1 MEKESGEEIIN
12 RRLLIRCITLL
23 LSLILVSYPAY
34 LHAWECSVTLEGPN
48 VVKVDQI
55 ITLHASGGP
64 GGGSYSWS
72 NTPNLV
78 PNGSSAQL
86 TGFVPSFSEYIRVI
100 ATYTS
105 PRGKRCSDTKWI
117 WVCTCNVT
125 IVGPDKISVGETIS
139 LTTKSDPS
147 GGTYAWSPLAGLVGN
162 GSSARFTGQY
172 PGDTVIKVDYT
183 IPDGDACSDIHTIT
197 VSEECSVTI
206 SGPAQVAIGDGI
218 KLSASGIPPGG
229 AYEWSLAAGLEPI
242 GSSARFTGR
251 YPGDKI
257 IKVTY
262 TSPDG
267 VTATCKHCVTVF
279 GVKSITGPGCV
290 ISETTLTKDDF
301 AIITESVGFEDL
313 VTVSPLTFST
323 LSQSEEVTVTGS
335 CGAGTTDDATTT
347 IRVVNA
353 DVKNEKSISFEIPNF
368 LNDVLKKICLGDKTD
383 LSVKSNCKTCKECCG
398 FGVATSADGSLTGNL
413 SVSAGPFTIIG
424 IPLPPKAKKWVAA
437 DLVNATLSGGGALA
451 VDGSYKA
458 CEDKTLWSG
467 GGDLTAAVAVAG
479 EIAATVPN
487 VIVLKGEIKGST
499 SITEKLRA
507 ESMDLKITT
516 NWGGLTGL
524 VSGEIQLMT
533 LRLVKFQTSKTYFEK
548 GGLLPATISLPSLM
562 QK

>member
-1 MEKESGEEIIN
+1 VEKESGEEIIN

-172 PGDTVIKVDYT
+172 PGDIVIKVDYT

-229 AYEWSLAAGLEPI
+229 TYEWSLAAGLEPR
-242 GSSARFTGR
+242 GSKARFTGR

-516 NWGGLTGL
+516 NWG
-524 VSGEIQLMT
+524 
-533 LRLVKFQTSKTYFEK
+533 
-548 GGLLPATISLPSLM
+548 
-562 QK
+562 